1 MSAYQIAIK
10 CTEAAGVVMAVL
22 IVCDFFNMF
31 MEKKSKGYIR
41 GLAAAAAAVICVSAV
56 LCVGIARKES
66 GFWAHYVAMAA
77 ASFASAIFLSFFY
90 GGRTVKRLYLS
101 AIITVL
107 ILLFEFLAALVTSV
121 INGVAMDTFT
131 EYLFFYMEQTVI
143 SKVILF
149 AFIKIV
155 GRRFI
160 KPHDVIFPVPTLI
173 VLMTLPAA
181 TFIVIMTMT
190 YYDILDYDHRNSVVL
205 LIAATA
211 LVAANIAFV
220 YLLEWQAKELNRQK
234 EESIRRGQLENQVE
248 YYKKTLADRKK
259 YNRMMHDLK
268 NELFALQDI
277 LKKNSADGAE
287 RINAICKEVSDK
299 GVNYTQ
305 NDSLNALIY
314 SKVSGLDE
322 KEISF
327 SCHSVMSLKNS
338 VDEMDLCVLVGNT
351 LDNAIEACRG
361 EGGKKIEMTIL
372 QQDDYLVYK
381 LVNPAS
387 LPDGTYP
394 GGEGLST
401 TKPDGYA
408 HGFGIKSCK
417 RIAEKYSGNLNI
429 SVKNGIF
436 AVDVLLLN
444 PVSEEAK
451 TGAE

>member
-1 MSAYQIAIK
+1 MTAYQIAIK

-31 MEKKSKGYIR
+31 MPKTSKGYVR
-41 GLAAAAAAVICVSAV
+41 TLAAVTAAVICASVV
-56 LCVGIARKES
+56 LCVGIAFEKS
-66 GFWAHYVAMAA
+66 GFWVHYVTMAA
-77 ASFASAIFLSFFY
+77 ASFVSALFLSFFY

-107 ILLFEFLAALVTSV
+107 ILLFEFLAALITSV
-121 INGVAMDTFT
+121 INGVTMDTFT

-160 KPHDVIFPVPTLI
+160 KPHDEDFPVPTLI

-190 YYDILDYDHRNSVVL
+190 YYDILDYDHRNSVIL
-205 LIAATA
+205 LVAATA

-248 YYKKTLADRKK
+248 YYKKTLEDRKK

-268 NELFALQDI
+268 NELFALRDI
-277 LKKNSADGAE
+277 LKKNSADGLE
-287 RINAICKEVSDK
+287 RISAICKEVSDK

-322 KEISF
+322 KEIAF
-327 SCHSVMSLKNS
+327 TCHSVMSLKNS

-351 LDNAIEACRG
+351 LDNAVEACLAC
-361 EGGKKIEMTIL
+361 GGNYIDMTIL
-372 QQDDYLVYK
+372 QQNDYLVYK

-387 LPDGTYP
+387 RPDGSFP
-394 GGEGLST
+394 GGDGLST

-417 RIAEKYSGNLNI
+417 RIAEKYSGRLNI

-436 AVDVLLLN
+436 TVDILLLN
-444 PVSEEAK
+444 PVSD
-451 TGAE
+451 GVNSGS